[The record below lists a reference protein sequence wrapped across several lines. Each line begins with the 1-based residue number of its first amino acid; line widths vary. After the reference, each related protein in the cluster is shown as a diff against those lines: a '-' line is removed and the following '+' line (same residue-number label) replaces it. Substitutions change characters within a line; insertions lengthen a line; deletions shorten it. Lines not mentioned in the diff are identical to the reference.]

1 MTTNTNEQS
10 ARGGAG
16 LIVPVRVVN
25 LIEARTLAQAGA
37 YPSVLTAGPTR
48 DEVADFD
55 HPDHHVVEFDDVYA
69 VRFDCPTL
77 DDVRSMVE
85 WAVGRDRILVHCHA
99 GISRSTATAWGICIA
114 KGLDPEQ
121 SIAALRA
128 AHPMVQ
134 TYAGLEQRSFSPN
147 ELIVE
152 HLEVLLDQPIGSLIA
167 LAGTYARW

>member
-16 LIVPVRVVN
+16 LILPVRVVN
-25 LIEARTLAQAGA
+25 LNEARTLAQAGA
-37 YPSVLTAGPTR
+37 YPSVITAGPTR
-48 DEVADFD
+48 DEVADFG
-55 HPDHHVVEFDDVYA
+55 HPDHHVVEFDDVYD
-69 VRFDCPTL
+69 VRFGGPTL

-152 HLEVLLDQPIGSLIA
+152 HLEVLLDQPLGSLIA